1 MIPLWRRAAGIAV
14 LVLLSLI
21 AIPLVPPYI
30 RNFRFQRSLD
40 DIVARP
46 QAPDLIRAAV
56 VNRAGEMG
64 LPVRTGDV
72 KVTREGNGVRV
83 DIVYVVRVDFPMY
96 TVDLHFHPASA
107 TD

>member
-1 MIPLWRRAAGIAV
+1 MIPLWRRAAGVAV
-14 LVLLSLI
+14 LALLAVI
-21 AIPLVPPYI
+21 AIPLLPPYV

-40 DIVARP
+40 DLMARP
-46 QAPDLIRAAV
+46 QTPELLQAAV

-72 KVTREGNGVRV
+72 KVTREGNGLRV

-96 TVDLHFHPASA
+96 TVDLHFHPASS